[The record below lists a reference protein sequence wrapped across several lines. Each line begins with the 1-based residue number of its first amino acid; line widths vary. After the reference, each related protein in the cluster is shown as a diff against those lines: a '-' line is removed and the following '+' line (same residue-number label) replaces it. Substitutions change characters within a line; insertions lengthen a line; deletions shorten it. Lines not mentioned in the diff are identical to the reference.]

1 MKRLLVFLFSF
12 ILLAAPS
19 FGQCHTTVAEQLDT
33 VRVTAPDRVIRVLA
47 IGNSFS
53 QDAVE
58 SHLHQ
63 LAAALGYKTII
74 ANMYIGGCSLEKHYQ
89 NMVNN
94 AAAYSY
100 RKIGTDGIKVT
111 TANVTLEQA
120 LRDEQW
126 DYVSLQQNSG
136 QAGRYDTYEPYLSQ
150 LVSYIRKTV
159 GDSVKLVWHQ
169 TWAYAQNST
178 HSDFA
183 NYNKDQLTMYRAI
196 VEASRKAFKDNGFDI
211 LVPAGTAVQNARTTF
226 IGDHMNRDG
235 YHLNIL
241 YGRYTAACTW
251 CEAVFGC
258 VLDNGYA
265 PEGLSR
271 SLLTATRQSA
281 HCAWLRPD
289 SVTDLSN
296 IVSDGQGSVVFVRPD
311 GDSHLTD
318 IRDGRSWNTALGWT
332 DFLNAKDKLYDG
344 DMVCL
349 AGGTYQVPVTLKFSK
364 GLTIAGGFDP
374 SLTDTTAA
382 AVYPTNTPTVLSGD
396 ANGDGTAD
404 AGDLCA
410 IMAFDFSKDGI
421 ESLPIRLR
429 GITLTGAY
437 VPKDSAGTVMGAL
450 YLKNCQNVE
459 VQHCN
464 FKGNVAA
471 GYGGGAVRA
480 EYSTVHFS
488 DCQFTDNKADSRGGA
503 IRLSS
508 NSASKGY
515 TTLERC
521 LLANNEIKQNVGS
534 AICVQHGQGLYLV
547 NSIVT
552 GNKAGSGG
560 AIYNNGKDNTY
571 QRKLCLVS
579 STVAGNIG
587 SYEIEFPKNASL
599 YMVNSIVA
607 GGHSCDLYAP
617 SVSQFS
623 DGGHNIVGNVSQTLT
638 LDGTTTGG
646 KTVNGIFGSGN
657 VFVSPV
663 LATGGVAVE
672 TVGDLANGWGIEAD
686 TSVDYFGSP
695 RQANT
700 CPGAVASVSTG
711 IRVLPSQHGAA
722 DGRVYNLSGMAVRG
736 SLHRGIY
743 IRGGKKIVVR

>member
-1 MKRLLVFLFSF
+1 MKRILYFLFSF

-19 FGQCHTTVAEQLDT
+19 FGQRDTTIAAQPNT
-33 VRVTAPDRVIRVLA
+33 VRVAAPDRVIKVLA

-63 LAAALGYKTII
+63 LAEALGYKTVI
-74 ANMYIGGCSLEKHYQ
+74 ANMYIGGCSLETHYH

-100 RKIGTDGIKVT
+100 RKIGTDGVKVT

-120 LRDEQW
+120 LKDEQW

-136 QAGRYDTYEPYLSQ
+136 QSGQYDTYEPYLSQ

-169 TWAYAQNST
+169 TWAYAQSST
-178 HSDFA
+178 HSDFS
-183 NYNKDQLTMYRAI
+183 NYNKDQLTMYHAI
-196 VEASRKAFKDNGFDI
+196 VEASRKAFNDNGFDI

-251 CEAVFGC
+251 CEALFGS
-258 VLDNGYA
+258 VLDNSYA

-281 HCAWLRPD
+281 HCAWLSPD

-296 IVSDGQGSVVFVRPD
+296 IVSDEQRSVVFVRPD

-318 IRDGRSWNTALGWT
+318 TRDGKSWKTALGWT
-332 DFLNAKDKLYDG
+332 DFLSAKDRLYDG

-349 AGGTYQVPVTLKFSK
+349 AGGTYQVPATLRFSK

-374 SLTDTTAA
+374 SLTDTTVA
-382 AVYPTNTPTVLSGD
+382 AVYPTDWPTVLSGD
-396 ANGDGTAD
+396 TNGDGTAD

-410 IMAFDFSKDGI
+410 IMAFDFSKGGL
-421 ESLPIRLR
+421 ETLPVRLR
-429 GITLTGAY
+429 GITFTGAY
-437 VPKDSAGTVMGAL
+437 VPKDSASTVMGAV
-450 YLKNCQNVE
+450 YLKNCQDVE

-464 FKGNVAA
+464 FMGNVAA
-471 GYGGGAVRA
+471 GYGGSAVRA
-480 EYSTVHFS
+480 EYSTVHFI
-488 DCQFTDNKADSRGGA
+488 DCQFTGNKADSRGGA

-508 NSASKGY
+508 NSATKGY

-521 LLANNEIKQNVGS
+521 LLADNEVKQNVGS

-547 NSIVT
+547 NTIVT
-552 GNKAGSGG
+552 GNRAGSGG

-579 STVAGNIG
+579 STVAGNSG

-607 GGHSCDLYAP
+607 GGHSSDIYAP
-617 SVSQFS
+617 SVSQFC

-646 KTVNGIFGSGN
+646 QTVSEIFGSDN
-657 VFVSPV
+657 VFVTPV
-663 LATGGVAVE
+663 LATGGVPVE
-672 TVGDLANGWGIEAD
+672 TMGDLANGWCIEAD

-711 IRVLPSQHGAA
+711 IRVLPSLRGAA
-722 DGRVYNLSGMAVRG
+722 DGRVYNLNGMAVKG
-736 SLHRGIY
+736 TLHRGIY